1 MNKFNLEKLVK
12 VRVNDF
18 CPSKWYYYFTFKP
31 KKYFW
36 QSERKE
42 GVHLVIVDIEY
53 IKDVP
58 KNHTLTNG
66 VIYENP
72 EVVMY
77 FQGGVETIKY
87 FDNLDKA
94 QAFAEELTKGKN
106 WLLSECD

>member
-18 CPSKWYYYFTFKP
+18 YPSIWYYYFTFKP

-42 GVHLVIVDIEY
+42 GVYREMLEMEY
-53 IKDVP
+53 IKGVP
-58 KNHTLTNG
+58 KNHTLKNN

-77 FQGGVETIKY
+77 FQGGVETKKY
-87 FDNLDKA
+87 FDNLKDA
-94 QAFAEELTKGKN
+94 QAFAEEITKGKN
-106 WLLSECD
+106 WLLN

>member
-18 CPSKWYYYFTFKP
+18 YPSKWYYYFTFKP

-42 GVHLVIVDIEY
+42 GVYIDMFEMEY
-53 IKDVP
+53 VKDVP
-58 KNHTLTNG
+58 KNHTLKNG

-77 FQGGVETIKY
+77 FQGGVETKKY
-87 FDNLDKA
+87 FDNIDEA

-106 WLLSECD
+106 WLLN

>member
-1 MNKFNLEKLVK
+1 MNKFNLDKLVK

-18 CPSKWYYYFTFKP
+18 YPSNWYYYFTFKP

-42 GVHLVIVDIEY
+42 GTYRKVLEMEY

-58 KNHTLTNG
+58 KNHTLKDG

-72 EVVMY
+72 EVVMH
-77 FQGGVETIKY
+77 FQGGIETNKY
-87 FDNLDKA
+87 FDNIDKA

-106 WLLSECD
+106 WLLN